1 MISERVA
8 IIGGGVSGLATAYYL
23 GRAGIRSVL
32 FEKSERLG
40 GLIQTDMVQ
49 GCRLEAGPDS
59 YLAAKPA
66 VAELADELEELKD
79 AVIDSNDAR
88 RRVFIVRAGKLVPF
102 PAGMSMMAP
111 GQWGPALRSDLFSW
125 RTKIRFL
132 TETRARP
139 RVRET
144 DISVGE
150 LVSDHFGGEVLEY
163 VADPLLAGVYGGD
176 AASLSAASVLPRFL
190 DYETHYGSLIRGVQK
205 EAKNAPKTSLF
216 RSFRNGMQSLT
227 DSLAGAIRNSTQ
239 VIHAEAASVTKVAGG
254 WEVRSGTEERFTAK
268 DLVLACPAHV
278 AAELLAR
285 EASELA
291 SELAAIPYA
300 SSILVTLLYE
310 SATFLHPLDGFGF
323 LVPRQERK
331 TIAAATWINT
341 KFPTRVASGL
351 VAIRAFIVAGE
362 ADNLLREQDDEL
374 VARVR
379 SDLGQSM
386 RQTCLPQQAI
396 VRRWPRSMPQY
407 VVGHAARQRN
417 IRRLL
422 HALPGLH
429 LVGNAYSGVGI
440 PDCVRL
446 AKTTAAALA
455 GIKSTQETS
464 I

>member
-8 IIGGGVSGLATAYYL
+8 IIGGGISGLATAYYL

-32 FEKSERLG
+32 LEKSERLG
-40 GLIQTDMVQ
+40 GLIQTDVLQ

-59 YLAAKPA
+59 FLAAKPA
-66 VAELADELEELKD
+66 VAELAAELDELKD

-102 PAGMSMMAP
+102 PAGMSMMVP

-125 RTKIRFL
+125 RTKMRFL
-132 TETRARP
+132 AETRVRP
-139 RVRET
+139 RLRET

-190 DYETHYGSLIRGVQK
+190 DYETRYGSLIRGVRS
-205 EAKNAPKTSLF
+205 EMNNGPKTSVF

-227 DSLAGAIRNSTQ
+227 DVLAHAIGESTR
-239 VIHAEAASVTKVAGG
+239 VIHAEATAVTKSVEG
-254 WEVRSGTEERFTAK
+254 WEVRLGVAERVTAK
-268 DLVLACPAHV
+268 ELVLACPAHV
-278 AAELLAR
+278 SARLLERDSPELAR
-285 EASELA
+285 
-291 SELAAIPYA
+291 ELAAIPYA
-300 SSILVTLLYE
+300 SSILVTLLYDA
-310 SATFLHPLDGFGF
+310 ATFRHPLDGFGF
-323 LVPRQERK
+323 LVPRNGRK

-341 KFPTRVASGL
+341 KFPTRVAPGV
-351 VAIRAFIVAGE
+351 VAIRAFIVAAKAAE
-362 ADNLLREQDDEL
+362 LLGRKDDEL
-374 VARVR
+374 AALVR
-379 SDLGQSM
+379 EDLGRFMQLASVLG
-386 RQTCLPQQAI
+386 TAI
-396 VRRWPRSMPQY
+396 VRRWPQSMPQY
-407 VVGHAARQRN
+407 VVGHALRQQN
-417 IRRLL
+417 IGRLL
-422 HALPGLH
+422 DALPTLH
-429 LVGNAYSGVGI
+429 LVGNAYNGVGI

-455 GIKSTQETS
+455 GIKSTQQSS